1 LKVKVDMTSLSA
13 IQKSRRGYAYQYKFA
28 LWKILNHLLKGEIK
42 SAHVDFPFGKEGHS
56 LDLRVVLLKSGG
68 VHIYEVKTG
77 EYFVSDKNEEIG
89 QVLRTSI
96 EFALEIPSGTDYTVN
111 IIITPD
117 VKPEIIENWRD
128 LITIKTRG
136 KNYKNKNGETH
147 SQITKRCYRQYQIE
161 RAKLTVKKFIEFIRF
176 VNLDIGYGYDLQH
189 ELDSNTDIE
198 DIIESQILDL
208 CKYFKVGS
216 AETEIPSRT
225 IVLEL
230 LDVLYQ
236 CSEKGSDIVPL
247 LAKVLAD
254 ALARKLLIVQ
264 KAQYPD
270 GRSKEILLQEEFD
283 VVAKKLS
290 SITKVAIPVSETA
303 ISKADI

>member
-1 LKVKVDMTSLSA
+1 MPSLSN
-13 IQKSRRGYAYQYKFA
+13 IQKSRRGYSYQYKFA
-28 LWKILNHLLKGEIK
+28 LWKILNHLLRGEIK
-42 SAHVDFPFGKEGHS
+42 SAHVDFPFGDEGHS
-56 LDLRVVLLKSGG
+56 LDLKIVLLKNGG
-68 VHIYEVKTG
+68 IHVYEVKTG

-96 EFALEIPSGTDYTVN
+96 EFTKEITSRTDYTVN

-117 VKPEIIENWRD
+117 VRPEIIENWRD
-128 LITIKTRG
+128 LITIKVRG

-147 SQITKRCYRQYQIE
+147 FQIAKRCYRQYQIE
-161 RAKLTVKKFIEFIRF
+161 RAKLTTKKFVEFIKF
-176 VNLDIGYGYDLQH
+176 VNLEIGYGYELQH

-198 DIIESQILDL
+198 DIIESQVLDL
-208 CKYFKVGS
+208 CKHFKVGS

-230 LDVLYQ
+230 LDVIYQ
-236 CSEKGSDIVPL
+236 GSEKGSDLVSL
-247 LAKVLAD
+247 LVKVLAD
-254 ALARKLLIVQ
+254 ALARRLLIVQ
-264 KAQYPD
+264 KAEYPD

-283 VVAKKLS
+283 IVAKKLS
-290 SITKVAIPVSETA
+290 SITKVSIPVSQTA

>member
-1 LKVKVDMTSLSA
+1 MPSLPV
-13 IQKSRRGYAYQYKFA
+13 IQKSRKGYSYQYKFA
-28 LWKILNHLLKGEIK
+28 LWKILNHLLSGEIK
-42 SAHVDFPFGKEGHS
+42 SAHVDFPFGKEGRS
-56 LDLRVVLLKSGG
+56 LDLKIVLLKSGG
-68 VHIYEVKTG
+68 THIYEVKTG

-96 EFALEIPSGTDYTVN
+96 EFAIEIPSETDYTIN
-111 IIITPD
+111 IIITPE

-128 LITIKTRG
+128 LITIKARG

-147 SQITKRCYRQYQIE
+147 LQIAKRCYRQYQIE
-161 RAKLTVKKFIEFIRF
+161 RAKLTIKKFIEFIRF
-176 VNLDIGYGYDLQH
+176 VNLEIGYGYEVQH

-198 DIIESQILDL
+198 DIIESQVLDL
-208 CKYFKVGS
+208 CKHFKVGS

-254 ALARKLLIVQ
+254 ALARRLLIVQ

-270 GRSKEILLQEEFD
+270 GRSKEILLQEGFD
-283 VVAKKLS
+283 IVAKKLS
-290 SITKVAIPVSETA
+290 SITKVAIQVSETG